1 MSQKPEPQNERKNLE
16 ILFQDQWLLLINKAP
31 GLPSQPTL
39 DKKRAN
45 VFDLAK
51 AQLNSKQ
58 VYLHHRLDKDTSGVL
73 LLAIHPA
80 VNKNLTEMFREHQFE
95 KTYWAVT
102 SKVSTVGPSGQA
114 ALAASDRWEIQ
125 NHLVGRRQSQKLVK
139 MFATDSG
146 GDFAHTLFSQI
157 EDHQKARLI
166 EAKPLTGRTHQ
177 IRVHLQNSGSPILG
191 DWLYGSK
198 KWEPE
203 GLPAPR
209 LMLHARSLAFTHPMT
224 KKPMRIEAPVP
235 QDFTD
240 YLLKLSQK

>member
-1 MSQKPEPQNERKNLE
+1 MSQKPESKNPAPLKTLEILE
-16 ILFQDQWLLLINKAP
+16 ILFRDTWLLAVNKRP

-51 AQLNSKQ
+51 AQLDSKQ
-58 VYLHHRLDKDTSGVL
+58 VYLHHRLDKDTSGVI

-80 VNKNLTEMFREHQFE
+80 VNKNLTEMFREHRFE
-95 KTYWAVT
+95 KSYWALT
-102 SKVSTVGPSGQA
+102 PPVSRIKTPS
-114 ALAASDRWEIQ
+114 WEIQ

-139 MFATDSG
+139 MFKTESG
-146 GDFAHTLFSQI
+146 GDFAHTLFQRKQTYA
-157 EDHQKARLI
+157 EAELI

-177 IRVHLQNSGSPILG
+177 IRVHLQNSGAPILG

-198 KWEPE
+198 KYEPQ
-203 GLPAPR
+203 GLPPPR

-224 KKPMRIEAPVP
+224 GQAMTIEAPVP
-235 QDFTD
+235 DDFQD
-240 YLLKLSQK
+240 YLSKLSRK